1 MFFWCLNLR
10 THRNGMLGNFGSFWI
25 KLKFQDAFRRS
36 ILGTSWRFFT
46 IFLLLAKRENTV
58 IYSVF
63 LLLTWKKSF
72 LQHAENYVNTS
83 VFARS
88 GPKNIANTVI
98 FATRGKKHC
107 KYRGFGL
114 RGCLKHWYLRCFLL
128 RECQKNAKTPPIWR
142 FFRAHTNAKIRSF
155 WVMLVKF

>member
-1 MFFWCLNLR
+1 MRFGGPFWTL
-10 THRNGMLGNFGSFWI
+10 F
-25 KLKFQDAFRRS
+25 
-36 ILGTSWRFFT
+36 WRFFT
-46 IFLLLAKRENTV
+46 IFWLLAKRENSV
-58 IYSVF
+58 IYNVF
-63 LLLTWKKSF
+63 LLLAWKNIF

-98 FATRGKKHC
+98 FATRCKKRC

-114 RGCLKHWYLRCFLL
+114 PRCLKHWYLRCFLL

>member
-1 MFFWCLNLR
+1 MRFGGPFWTL
-10 THRNGMLGNFGSFWI
+10 F
-25 KLKFQDAFRRS
+25 
-36 ILGTSWRFFT
+36 WRFFT
-46 IFLLLAKRENTV
+46 IFWLLAKRENSV
-58 IYSVF
+58 IYNVF
-63 LLLTWKKSF
+63 LLLAWKNIF

-98 FATRGKKHC
+98 FATRGKKRC

-114 RGCLKHWYLRCFLL
+114 PRCLKHWYLRCFLL

-155 WVMLVKF
+155 WVMLVNFNACLGHFGRLPAMQEHPKMKKRCK